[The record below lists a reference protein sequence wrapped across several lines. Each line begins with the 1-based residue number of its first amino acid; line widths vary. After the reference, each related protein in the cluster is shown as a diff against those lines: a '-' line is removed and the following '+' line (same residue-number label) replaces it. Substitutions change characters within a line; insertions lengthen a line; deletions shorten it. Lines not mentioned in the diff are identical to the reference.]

1 MSTIQ
6 CQVSMLDDIRVGSRE
21 VVPRPLKKR
30 FLLAVS
36 RSLDPRLKRQL
47 RKLYR
52 AALPHPRAGQATHR
66 PPVDAAPAPT
76 QARLSLRIG
85 DVVRVRPMGEIEATL
100 DQWGKLK
107 GCRFMPEMRPY
118 CGSTQR
124 VLKPMERFFD
134 ECEYAVKKANGLV
147 LLEGV
152 MCQGVRDSGPCDRS
166 CFFFWRQEWLEP
178 A

>member
-6 CQVSMLDDIRVGSRE
+6 CQVSRLDDVRVGPRE

-36 RSLDPRLKRQL
+36 RSLDPRLKRKL
-47 RKLYR
+47 RKLY
-52 AALPHPRAGQATHR
+52 LTVLKNPHPGHATPR
-66 PPVDAAPAPT
+66 PPADAVPAPT
-76 QARLSLRIG
+76 ASQSRLWTG
-85 DVVRVRPMGEIEATL
+85 DTVRVRSVGEIEVTL

-107 GCRFMPEMRPY
+107 GCRFMPEMRQY
-118 CGSTQR
+118 CGSTQH